1 MSTFITG
8 GNILLRVKSRFMLFS
23 NDGAFIDELG
33 FQNGQLTEPKK
44 IETTNVIKGKQVKKV
59 KVGDDLID

>member
-8 GNILLRVKSRFMLFS
+8 GNILLRVKSRFMIFS

-33 FQNGQLTEPKK
+33 FVNCGLDV
-44 IETTNVIKGKQVKKV
+44 NHVKEC
-59 KVGDDLID
+59 

>member
-8 GNILLRVKSRFMLFS
+8 GNILLRVKSRFMIFS

-33 FQNGQLTEPKK
+33 FHNGNFVEAIQQNSEEEDSE
-44 IETTNVIKGKQVKKV
+44 IEVI
-59 KVGDDLID
+59 

>member
-8 GNILLRVKSRFMLFS
+8 GNILLRVKSRFMMFS

-33 FQNGQLTEPKK
+33 FHNGNFVEAKLQNSE
-44 IETTNVIKGKQVKKV
+44 EEE
-59 KVGDDLID
+59 DS